1 MYSFLIKSVDFYHKM
16 GADIMTKNY
25 FAIERHGKGV
35 EHLLLRR
42 NDDTIVFEDVMN
54 MSYDEIKAYKDIDAF
69 IAAIMDATNEYF
81 NEGDDQTAV
90 TLVGEDGVFIW
101 GLLIGPGDEKDEFKY
116 CYIDWL
122 KNGKRYRYE
131 KN

>member
-1 MYSFLIKSVDFYHKM
+1 
-16 GADIMTKNY
+16 MTNNY
-25 FAIERHGKGV
+25 FAIERNGKCI
-35 EHLLLRR
+35 EHLLVRR
-42 NDDTIVFEDVMN
+42 TDDSAIVFEDVMN
-54 MSYDEIKAYKDIDAF
+54 MSYDELKAYEGIDTF
-69 IAAIMDATNEYF
+69 IAAIMDATNEHF

-116 CYIDWL
+116 CFIDWL
-122 KNGKRYRYE
+122 KNGKKYRYE